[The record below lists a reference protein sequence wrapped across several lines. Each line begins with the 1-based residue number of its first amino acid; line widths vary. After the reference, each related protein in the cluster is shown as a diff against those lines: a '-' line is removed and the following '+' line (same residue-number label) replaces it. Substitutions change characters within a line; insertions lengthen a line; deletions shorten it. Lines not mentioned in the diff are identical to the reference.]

1 MKDPNQDSVL
11 IVDDHPMIQMGVS
24 SLLKRTGIFK
34 QIDIASTGKEAVSF
48 IKSKEGKDRSFYKLI
63 IADINLPDYVIL
75 NLVAIFQEKSPGT
88 PILILSMA
96 SAKLYLESLVGAGVK
111 GFINKSSPE
120 EEILFAIK
128 KILAGKTYF
137 EGDLV
142 REMVSSNRVSYSWTK
157 ELSTREN
164 EILSLLL
171 KGISSKEI
179 SEIVNLHKSSVA
191 TYKARIYQKLG
202 VSNSMDFYKWATKEK
217 LIEES

>member
-1 MKDPNQDSVL
+1 
-11 IVDDHPMIQMGVS
+11 MGVS
-24 SLLKRTGIFK
+24 SLLKRNGIFK
-34 QIDIASTGKEAVSF
+34 EIDVASTGKEAVSF
-48 IKSKEGKDRSFYKLI
+48 IKSKEKKDQSSYKLI

-75 NLVAIFQEKSPGT
+75 NLVAIFQEKAPET

-96 SAKLYLESLVGAGVK
+96 SAKLYLESLVGAGIK

-120 EEILFAIK
+120 EEILFAVK

-142 REMVSSNRVSYSWTK
+142 REMVSSNRISHSWTK

-171 KGISSKEI
+171 RGISSKEI
-179 SEIVNLHKSSVA
+179 SEIVNLHKSSIA

-202 VSNSMDFYKWATKEK
+202 VSNSMEFYKWATREK
-217 LIEES
+217 LIQES